1 MCILTQQ
8 GERVSIFSLAP
19 YPQNCIFK
27 HGNHFKPK
35 WTIDEGERLG
45 QGKWKW
51 FISFCHSLKDECSL
65 FSIGCEA
72 KRPRPSVGACGLPE
86 TCTNLNNWVNDYR
99 RWKYKQFNEVNISV
113 WKQMHAKKKKKH
125 IHSISVF
132 PAQLQSLIRPVQTS
146 IRQTSQ
152 KKWFEAV
159 NTQWWA
165 MQRQTVPL
173 LQETIL
179 EAWGW
184 FILRHGKSCWAE
196 F

>member
-113 WKQMHAKKKKKH
+113 WKQMHAKKKKSTF
-125 IHSISVF
+125 IPFLFSLHSYSHLLGQSK
-132 PAQLQSLIRPVQTS
+132 PALGKRPRKNGLRLLILSDGQCRDKLCHCY
-146 IRQTSQ
+146 R
-152 KKWFEAV
+152 K
-159 NTQWWA
+159 
-165 MQRQTVPL
+165 L
-173 LQETIL
+173 Y
-179 EAWGW
+179 
-184 FILRHGKSCWAE
+184 
-196 F
+196 